1 MRLVA
6 LAGKREVFGFRQE
19 VMGKVWRRK
28 ALPTPRLTSKRV
40 RKRIGSCDLW
50 KSPWSTTSR
59 SDRHQQRPDHSA
71 HELRKALDVAAGDGR
86 SPVPG
91 RVDPLE
97 ARKRRR
103 IVDFARANAF
113 RAGEAGIDLDK
124 TIDEA
129 ITLAMEERERR
140 SRGG

>member
-1 MRLVA
+1 VTA
-6 LAGKREVFGFRQE
+6 EQAKAEHDFGE
-19 VMGKVWRRK
+19 ATV
-28 ALPTPRLTSKRV
+28 TSKGQITVPSALRQALGVTPGDRLRFLRV
-40 RKRIGSCDLW
+40 PDGSI
-50 KSPWSTTSR
+50 R
-59 SDRHQQRPDHSA
+59 
-71 HELRKALDVAAGDGR
+71 
-86 SPVPG
+86 
-91 RVDPLE
+91 LE

-113 RAGEAGIDLDK
+113 CAGEAGLDLDK